1 MYGSGYETGKECDG
15 FERPYTLVS
24 SLKNAGRWA
33 AENEKQLFM
42 TEFGKIRQL
51 WSDLAGITGDDC
63 IFLGRLFVFCFTNF
77 LSSMCWLALRFFFFC
92 PTHRKAERA

>member
-1 MYGSGYETGKECDG
+1 MYGSGYQAGKECDG

-33 AENEKQLFM
+33 VENEKQLFM

-51 WSDLAGITGDDC
+51 NSVVVGITAGGDC
-63 IFLGRLFVFCFTNF
+63 VYPGRLLGLLI
-77 LSSMCWLALRFFFFC
+77 LSSICWMALRFFCC
-92 PTHRKAERA
+92 PTHRKVERA